1 MCDVPHDGQASG
13 EVVARAPWL
22 TQGYLNDP
30 ANSEQ
35 LWRGGYLH
43 TNDIGTINSEGYLQ
57 ITDRIKDVVKSG
69 GEWISSL
76 AIEDLISQYPGV
88 SEVAVIGKPDEK
100 WGERP
105 LALIVLVGAS
115 ASQVTERDIQAHVRE
130 AADSGA
136 ISKWAVPDVRFV
148 DALER
153 TSVGK
158 LDKKVLRQKYC

>member
-1 MCDVPHDGQASG
+1 MLFRS
-13 EVVARAPWL
+13 
-22 TQGYLNDP
+22 
-30 ANSEQ
+30 
-35 LWRGGYLH
+35 
-43 TNDIGTINSEGYLQ
+43 
-57 ITDRIKDVVKSG
+57 
-69 GEWISSL
+69 SSL

-105 LALIVLVGAS
+105 LALIVLKGES
-115 ASQVTERDIQAHVRE
+115 AGQATERDIQAHVK
-130 AADSGA
+130 AVADRGA